1 MIYLM
6 GQRQKHA
13 DSVRVGD
20 ELFVCELLDQM
31 EGQPNWNK
39 AQTIVKELRKRMQER
54 HLEVKRRAVERIAE
68 DAGEKSTI
76 PPMSGKQNLDNLI

>member
-20 ELFVCELLDQM
+20 ELFVCKLLDQM
-31 EGQPNWNK
+31 EGRPNFNK
-39 AQTIVKELRKRMQER
+39 AQTIVRELRKRMKER
-54 HLEVKRRAVERIAE
+54 HLEIERRAAERIA
-68 DAGEKSTI
+68 DNTAKGGTI
-76 PPMSGKQNLDNLI
+76 SP